1 MESRGLK
8 IGTKIFTLIAH
19 QHPLGQERHV
29 VCHFPVVS
37 TVYFFWYS
45 YLRKLSIIPTPSKN
59 IKISSTNT
67 LSTEYNISGKPKLGE
82 VIKNVQCGYDV
93 RKDEYVSTNF
103 ILR

>member
-1 MESRGLK
+1 M
-8 IGTKIFTLIAH
+8 
-19 QHPLGQERHV
+19 
-29 VCHFPVVS
+29 
-37 TVYFFWYS
+37 
-45 YLRKLSIIPTPSKN
+45 IPTPSKN